1 MSRARHLL
9 RERWDLLLVIAV
21 GGALGSVARWAV
33 AVALPHAEGRFAWG
47 TFVANVSGALLL
59 GVLMAFMVDRLAR
72 SRYLRPLLGVGF
84 LGGYTTFS
92 TYMLDT
98 RSMLA
103 AGRPEV
109 ALAYVG
115 GTLAIGLLAVW
126 VGLVLGRSVVVVATR
141 RSARPHD
148 HRSSERSEHPHQHPR
163 SHEPTVPSSDRRTEP

>member
-1 MSRARHLL
+1 MPRARHPL
-9 RERWDLLLVIAV
+9 RERCDLLVVIAV

-33 AVALPHAEGRFAWG
+33 AVAVPHAEGRFAWG
-47 TFVANVSGALLL
+47 TWVVNVSGALLL

-115 GTLAIGLLAVW
+115 STLAVGLLAVW
-126 VGLVLGRSVVVVATR
+126 VGLILGRSVVVLATR
-141 RSARPHD
+141 RRSRLQVHERP
-148 HRSSERSEHPHQHPR
+148 EQPHP
-163 SHEPTVPSSDRRTEP
+163 HEPTVPSSDRRTEP